1 MPFSTIFD
9 YFGFPEGLQLAPL
22 GSGNINDTWLGT
34 SVKGEKLVL
43 QRINTIVFP
52 YPDRIMHN
60 YRVVLGHLQQKNIAL
75 KLPKLLPGIDGQGY
89 LFDEEG
95 NCWRAVEY
103 LPNSTAVEHAE
114 SPQQAQHGA
123 AAVGVFLNG
132 LADLDPHLVQDTLP
146 GFHDSLSRFQHFQ
159 KAVEKDA
166 VGRLAEVRDEVAF
179 VQKEAQVFQHIHDL
193 GLPLRVVHNDPKIAN
208 VLFDAR
214 NGEAIAVIDWDTIQ
228 AGSILSDFGD
238 MVRSMTPSFS
248 EDEADLNK
256 VEVVLP
262 LFEALARGFV
272 PKIQSALAPVEK
284 DNLLQGAF
292 WIILEQMMRFLG
304 DYLNGDVYYKVR
316 YAEHNLVRA
325 RNQGA
330 LYQSIRKR
338 EAEMEAILKR
348 YF

>member
-1 MPFSTIFD
+1 MPFSTVFD

-34 SVKGEKLVL
+34 SVQGEKLVL

-60 YRVVLGHLQQKNIAL
+60 YRVVLAHLRSKNTNL
-75 KLPKLLPGIDGQGY
+75 ELPGLLPGIDGQGY

-95 NCWRAVEY
+95 NCWRAVDY
-103 LPNSTAVEHAE
+103 LAGSVAVEHAE
-114 SPQQAQHGA
+114 NPQQAQQAA
-123 AAVGVFLNG
+123 AAVGTFLNG
-132 LADLDPHLVQDTLP
+132 LADLDPQLVQDTLP

-159 KAVEKDA
+159 KAVEQDVA
-166 VGRLAEVRDEVAF
+166 GRLAEVREEVAF
-179 VQKEAQVFQHIHDL
+179 VQKEARVFQHIHDL

-208 VLFDAR
+208 VLFDAHS
-214 NGEAIAVIDWDTIQ
+214 GEAISVIDWDTIQ

-238 MVRSMTPSFS
+238 MVRSMTPTFS
-248 EDEADLNK
+248 EDEADVNK

-262 LFEALARGFV
+262 LFEGLASGFV
-272 PKIQSALAPVEK
+272 PKIQAALSPVEK
-284 DNLLQGAF
+284 DHLLQGAF

-325 RNQGA
+325 RNQQA
-330 LYQSIRKR
+330 LYQSIQKR
-338 EAEMEAILKR
+338 EEELQAILKR
-348 YF
+348 YC

>member
-1 MPFSTIFD
+1 MPFSTVFD

-34 SVKGEKLVL
+34 SVQGEKLVL

-60 YRVVLGHLQQKNIAL
+60 YRVVLAHLRSKNTNL
-75 KLPKLLPGIDGQGY
+75 ELPGLLPGIDGQGY

-95 NCWRAVEY
+95 NCWRAVDY
-103 LPNSTAVEHAE
+103 LAGSVAVEHAE
-114 SPQQAQHGA
+114 NPQQAQQAA
-123 AAVGVFLNG
+123 AAVGTFLNG
-132 LADLDPHLVQDTLP
+132 LADLDPQLVEDTLP

-159 KAVEKDA
+159 KAVEQNA
-166 VGRLAEVRDEVAF
+166 AGRLAEVREEVAF
-179 VQKEAQVFQHIHDL
+179 VQKEARVFQHIHDL

-208 VLFDAR
+208 VLFDAHS
-214 NGEAIAVIDWDTIQ
+214 GEAISVIDWDTIQ

-238 MVRSMTPSFS
+238 MVRSMTPTFS
-248 EDEADLNK
+248 EDEADVNK

-262 LFEALARGFV
+262 LFEGLASGFV
-272 PKIQSALAPVEK
+272 PKIQAALSTVEK
-284 DNLLQGAF
+284 EHLLQGAF

-304 DYLNGDVYYKVR
+304 DYINGDVYYKVR

-325 RNQGA
+325 RNQQA
-330 LYQSIRKR
+330 LYQSIQKR
-338 EAEMEAILKR
+338 EEELQAILKR
-348 YF
+348 YC

>member
-1 MPFSTIFD
+1 MPFSTVFD

-34 SVKGEKLVL
+34 SVQGEKLVL

-60 YRVVLGHLQQKNIAL
+60 YRVVLAHLRSKNTNL
-75 KLPKLLPGIDGQGY
+75 ELPGLLPGIDGQGY

-95 NCWRAVEY
+95 NCWRAVDY
-103 LPNSTAVEHAE
+103 LAGSVAVEHAE
-114 SPQQAQHGA
+114 NPQQAQQAA
-123 AAVGVFLNG
+123 AAVGTFLNG
-132 LADLDPHLVQDTLP
+132 LADLDPQLVEDTLP

-159 KAVEKDA
+159 KAVEQNA
-166 VGRLAEVRDEVAF
+166 AGRLAEVREEVAF
-179 VQKEAQVFQHIHDL
+179 VQKEARVFQHIHDL

-208 VLFDAR
+208 VLFDAHS
-214 NGEAIAVIDWDTIQ
+214 GEAISVIDWDTIQ

-238 MVRSMTPSFS
+238 MVRSMTPTFS
-248 EDEADLNK
+248 EDEADVNK

-262 LFEALARGFV
+262 LFEGLASGFV
-272 PKIQSALAPVEK
+272 PKIQAALSTVEK
-284 DNLLQGAF
+284 EHLLQGAF

-304 DYLNGDVYYKVR
+304 DYIKVR

-325 RNQGA
+325 RNQQA
-330 LYQSIRKR
+330 LYQSIQKR
-338 EAEMEAILKR
+338 EEELQAILKR
-348 YF
+348 YC

>member
-1 MPFSTIFD
+1 MPFSTVFD

-34 SVKGEKLVL
+34 SVQGEKLVL

-60 YRVVLGHLQQKNIAL
+60 YRVVLAHLRSKNINL
-75 KLPKLLPGIDGQGY
+75 ELPGLLPGIDGQGY

-95 NCWRAVEY
+95 NCWRAVDY
-103 LPNSTAVEHAE
+103 LAGSVAVEHAE
-114 SPQQAQHGA
+114 NPEQAQQAA
-123 AAVGVFLNG
+123 AAVGTFLNG
-132 LADLDPHLVQDTLP
+132 LADLDPQLVQDTLP

-159 KAVEKDA
+159 KAVEQDVA
-166 VGRLAEVRDEVAF
+166 GRLAEVREEVAF
-179 VQKEAQVFQHIHDL
+179 VQKEARVFQHIHDL

-208 VLFDAR
+208 VLFDAHS
-214 NGEAIAVIDWDTIQ
+214 GEAISVIDWDTIQ

-238 MVRSMTPSFS
+238 MVRSMTPTFS
-248 EDEADLNK
+248 EDEADVNK

-262 LFEALARGFV
+262 LFEGLASGFV
-272 PKIQSALAPVEK
+272 PKTQAALSPVEK
-284 DNLLQGAF
+284 DHLLQGAF

-325 RNQGA
+325 RNQQA
-330 LYQSIRKR
+330 LYQSIQKR
-338 EAEMEAILKR
+338 EEELQAILKR
-348 YF
+348 YC

>member
-1 MPFSTIFD
+1 MPLSTIFD

-34 SVKGEKLVL
+34 SVQGEKLVL

-60 YRVVLGHLQQKNIAL
+60 YRVVLAHLRSKNINL
-75 KLPKLLPGIDGQGY
+75 ELPGLLPGIDGQGY

-95 NCWRAVEY
+95 NCWRAVDY
-103 LPNSTAVEHAE
+103 LAGSVAVEHAE
-114 SPQQAQHGA
+114 NPQQAQQAA
-123 AAVGVFLNG
+123 AAVGTFLNG

-146 GFHDSLSRFQHFQ
+146 GFHDSLSRFKHFQ
-159 KAVEKDA
+159 KAVEQNVA
-166 VGRLAEVRDEVAF
+166 GRLAEVRDEVAF
-179 VQKEAQVFQHIHDL
+179 VQKEARVFQHIHDL

-208 VLFDAR
+208 VLFDAHS
-214 NGEAIAVIDWDTIQ
+214 GEAIAVIDWDTIQ

-238 MVRSMTPSFS
+238 MVRSMTPTFS
-248 EDEADLNK
+248 EDEADTSK

-262 LFEALARGFV
+262 LFEGLASGFV
-272 PKIQSALAPVEK
+272 PKIQAALSPVEK
-284 DNLLQGAF
+284 EHLLQGAF

-325 RNQGA
+325 RNQQA
-330 LYQSIRKR
+330 LYQSIQKQ
-338 EAEMEAILKR
+338 EEELQAILKR

>member
-1 MPFSTIFD
+1 MPFSTVFD

-22 GSGNINDTWLGT
+22 GSGNINDTWLCT
-34 SVKGEKLVL
+34 SVQGEKLVL

-60 YRVVLGHLQQKNIAL
+60 YRVVLAHLRSKNL
-75 KLPKLLPGIDGQGY
+75 NLELPGLIPGIDGQGY

-95 NCWRAVEY
+95 NCWRAVDY
-103 LPNSTAVEHAE
+103 LAGSVAVEHAE
-114 SPQQAQHGA
+114 NPQQAQQAA
-123 AAVGVFLNG
+123 AAVGSFLNG
-132 LADLDPHLVQDTLP
+132 LADLDPQMVQDTLP

-159 KAVEKDA
+159 KAVEQNA
-166 VGRLAEVRDEVAF
+166 AGRLAEVHAEVAF
-179 VQKEAQVFQHIHDL
+179 VQKEARVFQHIHDL

-208 VLFDAR
+208 VLFDAHS
-214 NGEAIAVIDWDTIQ
+214 GEAIAVIDWDTIQ

-238 MVRSMTPSFS
+238 MVRSMTPTFS
-248 EDEADLNK
+248 EDEADVNK

-262 LFEALARGFV
+262 LFEGLASGFV
-272 PKIQSALAPVEK
+272 PKIQAALSPIEK
-284 DNLLQGAF
+284 EHLLQGAF

-325 RNQGA
+325 RNQQA
-330 LYQSIRKR
+330 LYQSIQKR
-338 EAEMEAILKR
+338 EEELQAILRR

>member
-1 MPFSTIFD
+1 MPFSTVFD

-34 SVKGEKLVL
+34 SVQGEKLVL

-60 YRVVLGHLQQKNIAL
+60 YRVGLAHLRSKNINL
-75 KLPKLLPGIDGQGY
+75 ELPGLLPGIDGQGY

-95 NCWRAVEY
+95 NCWRAVDY
-103 LPNSTAVEHAE
+103 LAGSVAVEHAE
-114 SPQQAQHGA
+114 NPQQAQQAA
-123 AAVGVFLNG
+123 AAVGTFLNG
-132 LADLDPHLVQDTLP
+132 LADLDPQMVQDTLP

-159 KAVEKDA
+159 KAVEQNA
-166 VGRLAEVRDEVAF
+166 AGRLAEVRDEVAF
-179 VQKEAQVFQHIHDL
+179 VQKEARVFQRIHDL

-208 VLFDAR
+208 VLFDAHS
-214 NGEAIAVIDWDTIQ
+214 GEAIAVIDWDTIQ

-238 MVRSMTPSFS
+238 MVRSMTPTFS
-248 EDEADLNK
+248 EDEADVNK

-262 LFEALARGFV
+262 LFEGLASGFV
-272 PKIQSALAPVEK
+272 PKIQSALSPVEK
-284 DNLLQGAF
+284 EHLLQGAF

-325 RNQGA
+325 RNQQA
-330 LYQSIRKR
+330 LYQSIQKR
-338 EAEMEAILKR
+338 EEELQAILRR

>member
-1 MPFSTIFD
+1 MPFSTVFD

-34 SVKGEKLVL
+34 SVQGEKLVL

-60 YRVVLGHLQQKNIAL
+60 YRVVLAHLRSKNTNL
-75 KLPKLLPGIDGQGY
+75 ELPGLLPGIDGQGY

-95 NCWRAVEY
+95 NCWRAVDY
-103 LPNSTAVEHAE
+103 LAGSVAVEHAE
-114 SPQQAQHGA
+114 NPQQAQQAA
-123 AAVGVFLNG
+123 AAVGTFLNG
-132 LADLDPHLVQDTLP
+132 LADLDPQLVEDTLP
-146 GFHDSLSRFQHFQ
+146 GFHDSLSRFQQFQ
-159 KAVEKDA
+159 KAVEQDVA
-166 VGRLAEVRDEVAF
+166 GRLAEVRDEVAF
-179 VQKEAQVFQHIHDL
+179 VQKEARVFQHIHDL

-208 VLFDAR
+208 VLFDAHS
-214 NGEAIAVIDWDTIQ
+214 GEAISVIDWDTIQ

-238 MVRSMTPSFS
+238 MVRSMTPTFS
-248 EDEADLNK
+248 EDEADVNK

-262 LFEALARGFV
+262 LFEGLASGFV
-272 PKIQSALAPVEK
+272 PKIQAALSTVEK
-284 DNLLQGAF
+284 EHLLQGAF

-330 LYQSIRKR
+330 LYQSIRQK
-338 EAEMEAILKR
+338 EVELEAILKR

>member
-1 MPFSTIFD
+1 MPFSTVFD

-34 SVKGEKLVL
+34 SVQGEKLVL

-60 YRVVLGHLQQKNIAL
+60 YRVVLAHLRSKNINL
-75 KLPKLLPGIDGQGY
+75 ELPGLLPGIDGQGY

-95 NCWRAVEY
+95 NCWRAVDY
-103 LPNSTAVEHAE
+103 LPGSIAVEHAE
-114 SPQQAQHGA
+114 NAQQAQQGA
-123 AAVGVFLNG
+123 AAVGTFLNG

-146 GFHDSLSRFQHFQ
+146 GFHDSLSRFKHFQ
-159 KAVEKDA
+159 KAVEQNTA
-166 VGRLAEVRDEVAF
+166 GRLAEVYDEVAF
-179 VQKEAQVFQHIHDL
+179 VQKEARVFQHIQDL

-208 VLFDAR
+208 VLFDAHS
-214 NGEAIAVIDWDTIQ
+214 GEAIAVIDWDTIQ

-238 MVRSMTPSFS
+238 MVRSMTPTFS
-248 EDEADLNK
+248 EDEADVNK

-262 LFEALARGFV
+262 LFEGLASGFV
-272 PKIQSALAPVEK
+272 PKIQAALSPVEK
-284 DNLLQGAF
+284 DHLLQGAF

-325 RNQGA
+325 RNQQA
-330 LYQSIRKR
+330 LYQSIQKR
-338 EAEMEAILKR
+338 EVELQAILRR